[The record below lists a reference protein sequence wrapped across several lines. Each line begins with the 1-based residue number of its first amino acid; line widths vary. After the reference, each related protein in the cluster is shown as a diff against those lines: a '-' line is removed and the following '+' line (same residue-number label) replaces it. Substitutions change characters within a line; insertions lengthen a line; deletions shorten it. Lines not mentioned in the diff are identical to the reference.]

1 MRRSPPRKPA
11 RQPVGLLVITGL
23 ENGLIKLVAMGVGEI
38 PPMLPSWGKGDEPVK
53 AELLEQQEKH
63 ERETRRLGRRALK
76 ERQNEEW
83 LKELQAAGIAE
94 KLLDRLTADQL
105 EAIGKTHARRA
116 RKEQKRA
123 EICFTLVRA
132 KRREVTNGKN

>member
-1 MRRSPPRKPA
+1 MR
-11 RQPVGLLVITGL
+11 
-23 ENGLIKLVAMGVGEI
+23 
-38 PPMLPSWGKGDEPVK
+38 
-53 AELLEQQEKH
+53 AELLEEQEQR
-63 ERETRRLGRRALK
+63 EREVRRLGRRALK
-76 ERQNEEW
+76 ERQNQEW

-105 EAIGKTHARRA
+105 EAIGKTHARQA

-123 EICFTLVRA
+123 DTCFTLARA